1 MFVIV
6 CMCPCFA
13 FLFFT
18 TTLYGQLPNSQ
29 LLRVFPLG
37 GKPGSTVEVNLSGTD
52 LDDDAA
58 LKVLSRMA
66 KQRRESISE
75 YEKAAR
81 EDLAAKERAELAV
94 VEEFLPAALGEDE
107 LAVLV
112 DEVIAQVG
120 AAGPQDMGKVMG
132 PLMKKVAG
140 RADGNAVR
148 SVVQGRLQG

>member
-1 MFVIV
+1 MGLQEEITEAWKTA
-6 CMCPCFA
+6 MKARDPRKDA
-13 FLFFT
+13 LS
-18 TTLYGQLPNSQ
+18 LMRSEIKKEAINS
-29 LLRVFPLG
+29 RG
-37 GKPGSTVEVNLSGTD
+37 GGESGTD

>member
-1 MFVIV
+1 MGLQEEITEAWKTA
-6 CMCPCFA
+6 MKARDPRKDA
-13 FLFFT
+13 LS
-18 TTLYGQLPNSQ
+18 LMRSEIKKEAINS
-29 LLRVFPLG
+29 RSG
-37 GKPGSTVEVNLSGTD
+37 GESGTD

>member
-1 MFVIV
+1 MGLQEEITEAWKTA
-6 CMCPCFA
+6 MKARDPRKDA
-13 FLFFT
+13 LS
-18 TTLYGQLPNSQ
+18 LMRSEIKKEAINS
-29 LLRVFPLG
+29 RG
-37 GKPGSTVEVNLSGTD
+37 GGESGTD

-66 KQRRESISE
+66 KQRRESITE

-107 LAVLV
+107 LAALV